1 MGMDDL
7 HRQVAQAAL
16 DAAAEHGFALAG
28 GNALLA
34 HQIGNRL
41 TYDVDLF
48 TNRADGVGAAAD
60 GVEAALR
67 AAGFRA
73 DRVDKTAGLTD
84 IFGAEMGAAL
94 AEWIVV
100 TADGRR
106 MSLQMAYFDRGRK
119 PVIMEVGPVLDLEDV
134 LGGKANALASRI
146 EPRDYVD
153 TATALER
160 YRPAQLIGFGRRID
174 PGLRDQDYA
183 DAGRRL
189 DDLSDRRF
197 TASGLGFR
205 DIARVRERFAAWPR
219 TAAEAARQ
227 QARERQYETAGQ
239 QWQAERGIET
249 DGESE
254 IGS

>member
-106 MSLQMAYFDRGRK
+106 MSLQMAYFDRGRE

-239 QWQAERGIET
+239 QWQAERGIDS